1 MIEFVTLNTIVTD
14 LLNVIRGANISQSE
28 PISKRQIEGWVH
40 QYRAVLLKRD
50 MDKNKMPNPDYIQE
64 IQGVT
69 MNPVDQS
76 DDVELARDE
85 YIMKSALVLPSTID
99 LNNKSGLTYVGTID
113 GHEVQFVSEAR
124 TKWQRFKK
132 YTASQRF
139 AFLRNKYLYII
150 NDKSMKYATVRGI
163 FEIPTEV
170 SNFVN
175 PTTSQ
180 PVTELNDKY
189 PIPIDKIPALKEMIL
204 KNELGM
210 EAQAPSDVKNDSA
223 HGVSPQVT
231 Q

>member
-14 LLNVIRGANISQSE
+14 MLNIIRGANISQSE

-69 MNPVDQS
+69 MNPVDQT

-85 YIMKSALVLPSTID
+85 YIMKSDLVLPTTID
-99 LNNKSGLTYVGTID
+99 LNNKPGLTYVGTID
-113 GHEVQFVSEAR
+113 GHEVQFVPEAR

-132 YTASQRF
+132 YTFNSRF

-180 PVTELNDKY
+180 PVTGLDDKY
-189 PIPIDKIPALKEMIL
+189 PIPIDKIPALKDMIL
-204 KNELGM
+204 KKELGM
-210 EAQAPSDVKNDSA
+210 EAQAPSDDKNDSA
-223 HGVSPQVT
+223 HNVT